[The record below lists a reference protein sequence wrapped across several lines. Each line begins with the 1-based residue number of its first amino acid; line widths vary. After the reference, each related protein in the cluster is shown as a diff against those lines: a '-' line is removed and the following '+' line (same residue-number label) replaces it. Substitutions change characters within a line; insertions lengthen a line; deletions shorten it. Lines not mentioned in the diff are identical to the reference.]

1 MRPRHKRPTGKKHG
15 KGHGTLAVAFSA
27 VLVGVALAAA
37 FIAPASV
44 SDPVEAAPA
53 FNAGWKKGRETGFPV
68 PRYVSLKFANSRMRV
83 GPSTDYGSR
92 WVYKAQGLP
101 MEITE
106 EFGNWR
112 QVRDYD
118 GISGWMYAP
127 LLSGRR
133 TAVIGPWID
142 TTVPLRRS
150 ASGRA
155 AILADLE
162 AKVRMSINECD
173 GHWCGVSLIGHSL
186 KGYVEQASLW
196 GVYPGETIK

>member
-1 MRPRHKRPTGKKHG
+1 MKKKNKRHGRI
-15 KGHGTLAVAFSA
+15 AVAFSA
-27 VLVGVALAAA
+27 VLVGIALAAA
-37 FIAPASV
+37 LIAPAGV

-68 PRYVSLKFANSRMRV
+68 PRYVSLKFGNSRMRV
-83 GPSTDYGSR
+83 GPSTDNGSR
-92 WVYKAQGLP
+92 WVYKVQGLP

-118 GISGWMYAP
+118 GITGWMYAP

-133 TAVIGPWID
+133 TAVIGPWVD
-142 TTVPLRRS
+142 TSVPLYRS
-150 ASGRA
+150 ASTRA
-155 AILADLE
+155 SVIADLE
-162 AKVRMSINECD
+162 ARVLMRLDDCD
-173 GHWCGVSLIGHSL
+173 GHFCRVSLIGHNLS
-186 KGYVEQASLW
+186 GYVEQASLW